1 MILRFKRRNIQTG
14 DLEKAWLSI
23 GQCIES
29 KGVMSLCTENNRLE
43 FHSKHLFAYWN
54 FELFSSIDYG
64 TLELVKEKD
73 TVVYKVVSY
82 RIWLFFGLMFV
93 VPWFLT
99 KDLFFMGFAG
109 VFAAILLGYIW
120 LSHYLFFRKIV
131 RPFSNS

>member
-29 KGVMSLCTENNRLE
+29 KGVESLCTENNWLE
-43 FHSKHLFAYWN
+43 FHTKHLFAYWS
-54 FELFSSIDYG
+54 FELFSLVDYG

-82 RIWLFFGLMFV
+82 RIWLFLGLMFV

-99 KDLFFMGFAG
+99 KDLLFIGFAG
-109 VFAAILLGYIW
+109 VFTAILLGFIW

-131 RPFSNS
+131 RLFSKP